1 MGVERERGKIAWLGP
16 EILRTIRA
24 KGSLVFGYAK
34 AISWNQKIVYST
46 AESVTSTMLVYTFMI
61 ARTFSNDIIIII
73 SYVHPQPRYRRSNPL
88 RKHQVALV
96 CAFIEVRLQ
105 RLYCEDESQLKEQ
118 AGSELFPVH
127 EQAHARN
134 IGRGAEPP
142 VVSGISTAY
151 SGFAGWLQTSPW
163 TSPVELTTTLPV
175 M

>member
-34 AISWNQKIVYST
+34 AVSWNQKIVYST

-61 ARTFSNDIIIII
+61 ARAISNDVIII
-73 SYVHPQPRYRRSNPL
+73 SYVHRQPRYRRSNSL

-96 CAFIEVRLQ
+96 CTFIEVHLK

-118 AGSELFPVH
+118 AGSELFPLH
-127 EQAHARN
+127 EQAKA
-134 IGRGAEPP
+134 
-142 VVSGISTAY
+142 
-151 SGFAGWLQTSPW
+151 
-163 TSPVELTTTLPV
+163 
-175 M
+175 